1 MSQIKDTNES
11 IILDGTAYPYIEN
24 KDILEIQIIG
34 DGNCF
39 YRCLSQEIDQT
50 QENYRYYIALIYN
63 YIMQNKTDLQKFF
76 FREETET
83 TENYNIRYEAFIESI
98 KNDYTY
104 AGDFENFSCLV
115 IIK

>member
-1 MSQIKDTNES
+1 
-11 IILDGTAYPYIEN
+11 
-24 KDILEIQIIG
+24 
-34 DGNCF
+34 
-39 YRCLSQEIDQT
+39 
-50 QENYRYYIALIYN
+50 
-63 YIMQNKTDLQKFF
+63 MQNKTDLQKFF